1 MMGGDTERG
10 HTLTCKVCPHGC
22 RLGDG
27 QVGRCRARWSNDGMI
42 LPLSHGKI
50 TSFALDPVEK
60 KPLARWNPGK
70 YLLSVG
76 TFGCNLSCPFCQNH
90 AISQADQASAIYQ
103 FTPAGALVSLAL
115 EARKQEPRVV
125 GIAHTYN
132 EPLVSWEYIVETSM
146 LARRVGLANVIVSNG
161 CVNGWVV
168 DRIAP
173 VVDAAN
179 IDLKGF
185 TEDYY
190 RWCGGDLAA
199 VRACIERLAA
209 EPGCHLEVT
218 TLVVAGHNDTPA
230 EMDALSAWLAAVDP
244 DITLHVTRCFPRW
257 KMSGERPTPVQTVLD
272 LADVA
277 RANLA
282 HVFVGNV

>member
-1 MMGGDTERG
+1 MV
-10 HTLTCKVCPHGC
+10 LPVSY
-22 RLGDG
+22 
-27 QVGRCRARWSNDGMI
+27 GR
-42 LPLSHGKI
+42 I

-90 AISQADQASAIYQ
+90 TISQVGQDEVIHQ
-103 FTPAGALVSLAL
+103 FIPPGALVELTL
-115 EARKQEPRVV
+115 NAREQEPRVV

-132 EPLVSWEYIVETSM
+132 EPLVSWEYVSETGV

-173 VVDAAN
+173 LVDAAN

-185 TEDYY
+185 TEEYY
-190 RWCGGDLAA
+190 RWCGGDLST

-218 TLVVAGHNDTPA
+218 TLVVSGHNDTPA
-230 EMDALSAWLAAVDP
+230 EMDALSAWLASIDP
-244 DITLHVTRCFPRW
+244 DITLHVTRCFTRW
-257 KMSGERPTPVQTVLD
+257 KMGGGRPTPVQTVLD

-277 RANLA
+277 RNNLE